1 MADVDD
7 GEPLF
12 SKLTDEELLNAIV
25 SNENFHALTRA
36 HVSEETRKECE
47 AEMER
52 GRKSGWKRF

>member
-1 MADVDD
+1 MADDD
-7 GEPLF
+7 EPLF
-12 SKLTDEELLNAIV
+12 YSLTNEELLAAIV
-25 SNENFHALTRA
+25 SNDNFHALTRA